1 MLRTFAWFSYLI
13 YYMITTLP
21 ELFKVKRLE
30 KSGNLIE
37 RDKLVAKKVQQWAQK
52 MFKKAHGSIQVMGA
66 EQLPPDKAVV
76 FISNHQSN
84 FDILVIL
91 GYIDKPAA
99 FISKIEVLKLPI
111 IRSWMRLMQCVFMN
125 RKDLRQSA
133 HAMQEEK
140 DECFKAGMDAFLS
153 KPIVERELVNHIKNL
168 THRETIIQVVTK
180 LDDNK
185 AVLKFEVIDLTLLSG
200 LYHGAQKSIIN
211 IAKLCMNNVPTQ
223 LAGVQSF
230 YENKNWEALR
240 VAAHTVK
247 SSFNYLGMNEAKE
260 NCKTIEVY
268 CVNTIN
274 LEAIPQL
281 IHNLNKDWKLAERD
295 LTIFLSNQGDIS

>member
-1 MLRTFAWFSYLI
+1 
-13 YYMITTLP
+13 MITTLP

-37 RDKLVAKKVQQWAQK
+37 RDKLVAKKVKQWAQK

-133 HAMQEEK
+133 HAMQEGVEVLK
-140 DECFKAGMDAFLS
+140 RGYSMVIFPEGTRSKGKPIGDFKAGSF
-153 KPIVERELVNHIKNL
+153 
-168 THRETIIQVVTK
+168 K
-180 LDDNK
+180 LP
-185 AVLKFEVIDLTLLSG
+185 LR
-200 LYHGAQKSIIN
+200 
-211 IAKLCMNNVPTQ
+211 
-223 LAGVQSF
+223 AGVQIVPVTIQGTWHMLEEKGRIQPAQITLIIHEPIPTNTLSQ
-230 YENKNWEALR
+230 EEISALPEK
-240 VAAHTVK
+240 VKHIIAA
-247 SSFNYLGMNEAKE
+247 G
-260 NCKTIEVY
+260 
-268 CVNTIN
+268 
-274 LEAIPQL
+274 
-281 IHNLNKDWKLAERD
+281 LA
-295 LTIFLSNQGDIS
+295 T